1 MYYIHTS
8 DEQEYFL
15 NNIDYIK
22 ISSTSGC
29 YVLSTEQE
37 AQGIVINS
45 VPYSISNENPLPDI
59 QTAVIVDSNEWNED
73 IHNKYDSMLCSGA
86 KSIKIPELSNACNEA
101 INAGTTIQFS
111 NGPSEMF
118 TYNIDDQANISE
130 MTNAMIMGATSYP
143 YHASGD
149 DCRMYSKDEIVQIYS
164 TLSALKTHHL
174 TYYNQLRAYVNS
186 LTSAEDVYNVQYG
199 QELTGIYLD
208 TYNTLMQQALVEMN
222 NVVEK
227 MKNETT
233 NS

>member
-1 MYYIHTS
+1 MKTVY
-8 DEQEYFL
+8 L
-15 NNIDYIK
+15 NNN
-22 ISSTSGC
+22 
-29 YVLSTEQE
+29 VVTEVIPEYGLPVEKWYGVSFASHCITTDNDNVKQHWIYSPE
-37 AQGIVINS
+37 TNQFSPPIEVDIV
-45 VPYSISNENPLPDI
+45 NE
-59 QTAVIVDSNEWNED
+59 
-73 IHNKYDSMLCSGA
+73 A

-118 TYNIDDQANISE
+118 TYNIDDQSNISE

-143 YHASGD
+143 YHASGS

-186 LTSAEDVYNVQYG
+186 LTSAEEVYNVQYG
-199 QELTGIYLD
+199 QELTGAYLD
-208 TYNTLMQQALVEMN
+208 TYNTLMQQAVAEMN
-222 NVVEK
+222 KVVEK

>member
-130 MTNAMIMGATSYP
+130 MTNAMILGATSYP
-143 YHASGD
+143 YHASGS

-186 LTSAEDVYNVQYG
+186 LTSAEDVYDVQYG
-199 QELTGIYLD
+199 QELTGTYLD